1 MDYNKTLFEAVKETS
16 KKYPERNALLFMGKY
31 ISYKHL
37 VEHINHVANG
47 FNDMGIKKG
56 DVVTLAMP
64 NVFEAIFALYSLN
77 KLGVT
82 LHLVHP
88 LTPAIQMARFMQQTG
103 SKHILVLEA
112 FYDHYKPL
120 LKEKDLK
127 MILVNPVNQFGFIK
141 KIGYKI
147 LNKKKLKNIEI
158 NDRVISFSN
167 ITSENEVGN
176 VKIDGHETA
185 FLLHSGGTSGEP
197 KTIELSNY
205 AINYLADKIPHIMGK
220 KAFENTHMLAV
231 LPMFHGFGLC
241 MGIHG
246 MMMCGGVNTLMPKF
260 DSEEAVKLIKNDQ
273 INIIIGVP
281 SLFESLLR
289 HKEFRCKELKNVE
302 QAFVG
307 GDYVALDLKNR
318 WDEAMK
324 YYYSK
329 ARLLEGY
336 GLTEVVTVSCVNT
349 LKDHNQ
355 SSVGKPLPGIKMA
368 ILNQKTKEIIGADVA
383 GEIII
388 NGPTMMNGYLND
400 EIATQQTIIDIN
412 GENWVR
418 TGDLG
423 FIDAEGYV
431 HFKQRLKRII
441 KVSGIPVLP
450 SEIENYM
457 MSLPEIKE
465 VAAIGVS
472 DPYKGNKVKLFIA
485 WNKGQVPL
493 SHAKIKE
500 LIKNNISRYA
510 EPYEIVEMPELPK
523 TVIGKINVL
532 ELEKM

>member
-1 MDYNKTLFEAVKETS
+1 MEFNKTLYEAVKETA
-16 KKYPERNALLFMGKY
+16 KKFPERNALLFMGKY
-31 ISYKHL
+31 ITYQQL
-37 VEHINHVANG
+37 VEHIDKVASG
-47 FNDMGIKKG
+47 FYDLGIRKG

-64 NVFEAIFALYSLN
+64 NVFEAIFALYGLN
-77 KLGVT
+77 KIGVIC
-82 LHLVHP
+82 HLVHP
-88 LTPAIQMARFMQQTG
+88 LTPAIQMSKFMKQTK
-103 SKHILVLEA
+103 SNHILVLEA
-112 FYDHYKPL
+112 FFEHYKSL

-127 MILVNPVNQFGFIK
+127 LILVNPVNEFGFIK

-147 LNKKKLKNIEI
+147 LNKKKLKNIEFD
-158 NDRVISFSN
+158 DRVLSFSN
-167 ITSENEVGN
+167 IKSSTD
-176 VKIDGHETA
+176 IDGNIIEAHDTA

-205 AINYLADKIPHIMGK
+205 AINFLADKIPHIMGK
-220 KAFENTHMLAV
+220 KTFNNTHMLAV

-246 MMMCGGVNTLMPKF
+246 MMMCGGVDTLMPKF
-260 DSEEAVKLIKNDQ
+260 DSDEAIKLIKNNQ

-349 LKDHNQ
+349 LKEHNQ
-355 SSVGKPLPGIKMA
+355 GSVGKPLPGIKMA
-368 ILNQKTKEIIGADVA
+368 ILNQKTKEIIGDDVA
-383 GEIII
+383 GEIVV

-400 EIATQQTIIDIN
+400 DIATQQTIIDIN
-412 GENWVR
+412 GEKWVR

-423 FIDAEGYV
+423 FIDSEGYV

-450 SEIENYM
+450 SEIENFM
-457 MSLPEIKE
+457 MSLEEVKE

-472 DPYKGNKVKLFIA
+472 DPFKGNKVKLFIA
-485 WNKGQVPL
+485 WNKGQIPL
-493 SHAKIKE
+493 SHTKIKN

-510 EPYEIVEMPELPK
+510 EPDEIVEMAELPK
-523 TVIGKINVL
+523 TVIGKVNVL